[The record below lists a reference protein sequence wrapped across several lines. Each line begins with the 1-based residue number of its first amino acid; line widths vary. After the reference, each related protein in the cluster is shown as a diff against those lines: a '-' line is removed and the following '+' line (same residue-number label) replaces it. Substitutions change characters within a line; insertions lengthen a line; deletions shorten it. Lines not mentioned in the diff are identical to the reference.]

1 MAVTF
6 RVNPKTLANVLHNAL
21 TMAKGRKPIQPL
33 MYLRYTWDQERETG
47 QLMAIGV
54 SQYTAGLDWCDV
66 STAPDPRGLMDGYS
80 EIRLLGA
87 NPEKTD
93 VVDDLTKLAS
103 AIRSTS
109 AAKDAQVGIT
119 MEHRHSITV
128 QYGEE
133 LLGELGDADEY
144 DLTSGMDGQPGIFG
158 RVEDLIDQVNDCRH
172 PDGPV
177 AFSLDV
183 IARVKDLKIT
193 GMPADSGVVDLAA
206 HPDPTKNLVGVAV
219 GPRFRGVVAG
229 VDRAVYAKGGPW
241 LDGPG
246 EPSHLLGSL

>member
-21 TMAKGRKPIQPL
+21 TMAKGRKPVQPL
-33 MYLRYTWDQERETG
+33 ISLRYTYDPHRGLG
-47 QLMAIGV
+47 QVTAIGV
-54 SQYTAGLDWCDV
+54 SQYTAGLDWADV
-66 STAPDPRGLMDGYS
+66 EQGTEDGYA
-80 EIRLLGA
+80 EIRVLGA

-93 VVDDLTKLAS
+93 VVDDLTKLGS

-109 AAKDAQVGIT
+109 AAKDAAVTVTI
-119 MEHRHSITV
+119 EHRNSITV

-144 DLTSGMDGQPGIFG
+144 DLTSGMDGQPGTFE
-158 RVEDLIDQVNDCRH
+158 RVEDLIDQVNDCAS

-177 AFSLDV
+177 GFSLDV

-229 VDRAVYAKGGPW
+229 IDRAVYAKGGPW

-246 EPSHLLGSL
+246 EPSHLLGS

>member
-6 RVNPKTLANVLHNAL
+6 RVNPKTLANLLHNAL
-21 TMAKGRKPIQPL
+21 TMAKGRKPVQPL
-33 MYLRYTWDQERETG
+33 IYLRYTWDQERGTG

-54 SQYTAGLDWCDV
+54 SQYSAGLDWCDV
-66 STAPDPRGLMDGYS
+66 STDPDPRGLMDSYS

-109 AAKDAQVGIT
+109 AAKDAVVGVT
-119 MEHRHSITV
+119 MEHKHSFTV

-133 LLGELGDADEY
+133 LLGELGDGDEY
-144 DLTSGMDGQPGIFG
+144 DLTAGTDGKLDGVFDK
-158 RVEDLIDQVNDCRH
+158 VEDLIDQVNGCPC

-177 AFSLDV
+177 AFNLDV
-183 IARVKDLKIT
+183 IARVKDLKVSET
-193 GMPADSGVVDLAA
+193 MVMDVAA
-206 HPDPTKNLVGVAV
+206 HPDPSKNLVGVAV
-219 GPRFRGVVAG
+219 GPRFRGLVSAI
-229 VDRAVYAKGGPW
+229 DRGVYAKGGPW

-246 EPSHLLGSL
+246 DASHLLGSS